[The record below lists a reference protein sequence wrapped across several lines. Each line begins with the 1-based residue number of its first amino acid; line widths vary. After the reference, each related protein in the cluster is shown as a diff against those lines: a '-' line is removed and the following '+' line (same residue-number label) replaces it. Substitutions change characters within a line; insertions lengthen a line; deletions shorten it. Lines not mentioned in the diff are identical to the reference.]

1 MDPYH
6 PGSGRRMTH
15 HPPTPPHAIPP
26 LNYLPPPHNYL
37 PPPPLNY
44 LPPPHH
50 AYPGTMYPP
59 MPPMPPYLPTQDGQQ
74 FQGWQTY
81 IPYPTQPPPAPAP
94 TINSIQTAPPLQ
106 SLRGTSELNR
116 GTGVQKQYLNIERG
130 HGGK

>member
-1 MDPYH
+1 M
-6 PGSGRRMTH
+6 SALWWNGRCGESELYARSARGT
-15 HPPTPPHAIPP
+15 
-26 LNYLPPPHNYL
+26 L
-37 PPPPLNY
+37 
-44 LPPPHH
+44 
-50 AYPGTMYPP
+50 TMYPP
-59 MPPMPPYLPTQDGQQ
+59 MPPMLPMPPYLPTQDGQQ